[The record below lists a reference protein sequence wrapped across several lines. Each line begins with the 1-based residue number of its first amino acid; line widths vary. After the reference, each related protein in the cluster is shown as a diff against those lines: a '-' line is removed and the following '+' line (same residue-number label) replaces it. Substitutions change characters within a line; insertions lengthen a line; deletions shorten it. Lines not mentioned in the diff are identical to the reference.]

1 MEKASLGELE
11 LAVLRWIGERAPVA
25 ARDVIEAFAESHG
38 LARST
43 VLTVIER
50 LRTKGFVSRRRRE
63 GVYEYS
69 PRVQPGDLVNR
80 LVGDFIEKTL
90 GGSVSPLL
98 AYLAQ
103 ARNLTEKEHDELERL
118 LEELRAERPG
128 ARESNAQPEDEG

>member
-1 MEKASLGELE
+1 MERTSLGELE
-11 LAVLRWIGERAPVA
+11 LAVLRLIGEQAPVT
-25 ARDVIEAFAESHG
+25 ARDVIEAFGESHG

-50 LRTKGFVSRRRRE
+50 LRTKGFLTRRRRE
-63 GVYEYS
+63 GVFEYS

-103 ARNLTEKEHDELERL
+103 ARNLTPREHDELERL
-118 LEELRAERPG
+118 LEDLRTDR
-128 ARESNAQPEDEG
+128 ARTEEDVKQEGTP